1 MGPSDRLRG
10 VGFGGEMAMLEIC
23 FCVTVTG
30 VLAITP
36 PLCACT
42 LAVPK
47 DTAVSNPPLVM
58 VATLVGVV
66 LQVT

>member
-1 MGPSDRLRG
+1 M
-10 VGFGGEMAMLEIC
+10 VMLLTV
-23 FCVTVTG
+23 FWVTVTG

-42 LAVPK
+42 VATPN
-47 DTAVSNPPLVM
+47 DTAVSRPALVI

-66 LQVT
+66 LQVTEDVTSPVVLFP